1 MPGEQIDRPNPSPLP
16 SHLPDHVLE
25 LAVRLE
31 RRPLLDDDRDGLR
44 QFQRAAC
51 YIAAGELLN
60 RLSILDP
67 VAHTK

>member
-16 SHLPDHVLE
+16 STIPDNVLE
-25 LAVRLE
+25 LAVQLQRK
-31 RRPLLDDDRDGLR
+31 PLLDDDRDGLR

-60 RLSILDP
+60 RLSILEP
-67 VAHTK
+67 VAHAE